1 LSRAAK
7 PIVDEKAAAWE
18 RLEAAP
24 DEWREWWQRRGEREL
39 RCILMTAW
47 DPVGVGDVTE
57 AWDEY
62 DICLA
67 EPLSDARQVADEDD
81 AANRVAEYLHHV
93 ERDFMG
99 LSRFAQRRSE
109 HEPPAILARCPRRS
123 SNSQPTIPIARCGS
137 GMES

>member
-1 LSRAAK
+1 VSGRRLSRAAK
-7 PIVDEKAAAWE
+7 PILDEKAAAWE

-24 DEWREWWQRRGEREL
+24 DEWREWWQRQGEREL

-62 DICLA
+62 DSYL
-67 EPLSDARQVADEDD
+67 PGVAQRLREADDEDD

-99 LSRFAQRRSE
+99 LATGRPARASQLASALAAW
-109 HEPPAILARCPRRS
+109 HEWSLVRD
-123 SNSQPTIPIARCGS
+123 G
-137 GMES
+137 